1 MEKRELEKIKKELL
15 KSLDRELTKLIN
27 YTVSNKISTETA
39 QLLEEI
45 INKTLKHNKNRS
57 QR

>member
-1 MEKRELEKIKKELL
+1 MERRELEKIKKELL